1 MPRFSDK
8 VVIVTGASSGIGE
21 ATARLLA
28 SEGANVI
35 ASGRNAA
42 ALEALCAE
50 IAVAGGSA
58 EPVPGNICE
67 ERVAELLVQRAEERF
82 GGLDMAFNNAGVVGE
97 MGPIEELSLDA
108 WRMLVDTNLTA
119 AFLGAKYQLPAL
131 RRRGG
136 GALLF
141 TSSFVG
147 VGAGMPGM
155 AGYAATKAA
164 LLGLVQALAV
174 EHGEAGIRVNA
185 LVAGGTDTPA
195 NTARSPEAG
204 PEVLEFIQRLH
215 ALRRIAEPEEIARA
229 AAFLL
234 SDDASF
240 VTGAAVPVDG
250 GASITKT

>member
-8 VVIVTGASSGIGE
+8 VVIVTGASSGIGQ

-28 SEGANVI
+28 AEGASVV
-35 ASGRNAA
+35 ASGRNAGALDALQAEFDGA
-42 ALEALCAE
+42 AG
-50 IAVAGGSA
+50 AV
-58 EPVPGNICE
+58 EPVVGDIRDE
-67 ERVAELLVQRAEERF
+67 AVAELLVRRAETRF
-82 GGLDMAFNNAGVVGE
+82 GGLDMAFNNAGVVGG
-97 MGPIEELSLDA
+97 MGPLEELATDA
-108 WRMLVDTNLTA
+108 WRALIDTNLTA

-155 AGYAATKAA
+155 AAYAATKAA
-164 LLGLVQALAV
+164 LVGLVQGLAV
-174 EHGEAGIRVNA
+174 ENGEAGIRVNA

-195 NTARSPEAG
+195 NTARGAG
-204 PEVLEFIQRLH
+204 PEMLEFIQRLH

-234 SDDASF
+234 SDEASF
-240 VTGAAVPVDG
+240 VTGAAVAVDG

>member
-1 MPRFSDK
+1 MPRFSNK
-8 VVIVTGASSGIGE
+8 VVLVTGASSGIGL
-21 ATARLLA
+21 ATAKLLA
-28 SEGANVI
+28 AEGARLVL
-35 ASGRNAA
+35 SGRRADALAELCGGIAA
-42 ALEALCAE
+42 AGGTAEA
-50 IAVAGGSA
+50 
-58 EPVPGNICE
+58 VPGDIRDE
-67 ERVAELLVQRAEERF
+67 DTARALVRVAEERF
-82 GGLDMAFNNAGVVGE
+82 GGLDMAFNNAGVVGD
-97 MGPIEELSLDA
+97 MGSIEELTLDA
-108 WRMLVDTNLTA
+108 WRDLVDTNLTG
-119 AFLGAKYQLPAL
+119 AFLGAKHQIPAL

-155 AGYAATKAA
+155 AAYAATKAA
-164 LLGLVQALAV
+164 LIGLVQGLAV
-174 EHGEAGIRVNA
+174 EHGETGIRVNA

-195 NTARSPEAG
+195 NTARGAG

-240 VTGAAVPVDG
+240 VTGAAMAVDG
-250 GASITKT
+250 GASVTKT

>member
-1 MPRFSDK
+1 MPRFSNK
-8 VVIVTGASSGIGE
+8 VIIVTGASSGIGL

-28 SEGANVI
+28 AEGASLVL
-35 ASGRNAA
+35 SGRRADTLA
-42 ALEALCAE
+42 ELCAE
-50 IAVAGGSA
+50 IAAAGGEA
-58 EPVPGNICE
+58 EAVPGDVRDE
-67 ERVAELLVQRAEERF
+67 DTARALVGTAEDRF
-82 GGLDMAFNNAGVVGE
+82 GGLDAAFNNAGVVGD

-108 WRMLVDTNLTA
+108 WRALVDTNVTG
-119 AFLGAKYQLPAL
+119 AFLGAKHQIPAL

-155 AGYAATKAA
+155 AAYAATKAA
-164 LLGLVQALAV
+164 LVGLVQGLAV
-174 EHGEAGIRVNA
+174 EHGEIGIRVNA

-195 NTARSPEAG
+195 NTARGAG
-204 PEVLEFIQRLH
+204 PEILEFVQRLH

-234 SDDASF
+234 SDEASF
-240 VTGAAVPVDG
+240 VTGAAMAVDG

>member
-1 MPRFSDK
+1 MARFSNK
-8 VVIVTGASSGIGE
+8 VILVTGASSGIGL

-28 SEGANVI
+28 AEGARLVL
-35 ASGRNAA
+35 SGRRAD
-42 ALEALCAE
+42 ALAELCAE
-50 IAVAGGSA
+50 IVGRGGAA
-58 EPVPGNICE
+58 EAVPGEVGE
-67 ERVAELLVQRAEERF
+67 ENTARTLVRVAEERF
-82 GGLDMAFNNAGVVGE
+82 GGLDAAFNNAGIVGD
-97 MGPIEELSLDA
+97 MGSIEQLSLDA
-108 WRMLVDTNLTA
+108 WRTLIDTNVTG
-119 AFLGAKYQLPAL
+119 AFLGAKHQIPAL

-155 AGYAATKAA
+155 AAYAATKAA
-164 LLGLVQALAV
+164 LVGFARGLAV

-195 NTARSPEAG
+195 NTARGAG
-204 PEVLEFIQRLH
+204 PEMLEFIQKLH
-215 ALRRIAEPEEIARA
+215 ALRRLAEPEEIARA

-240 VTGAAVPVDG
+240 VTGAAMAVDG

>member
-1 MPRFSDK
+1 MPRFSNK
-8 VVIVTGASSGIGE
+8 VVIVTGASSGIGQ

-28 SEGANVI
+28 AEGAKVV
-35 ASGRNAA
+35 ASGRNA
-42 ALEALCAE
+42 EALDALQAE
-50 IAVAGGSA
+50 FAGAAGA
-58 EPVPGNICE
+58 IVPVVGDIRDE
-67 ERVAELLVQRAEERF
+67 AVAELLIRTAETRF
-82 GGLDMAFNNAGVVGE
+82 GGLDLAFNNAGLVGQ
-97 MGPIEELSLDA
+97 MGPLEDLTPDA
-108 WRMLVDTNLTA
+108 WRVLIDTNLTA

-155 AGYAATKAA
+155 AAYAATKAA
-164 LLGLVQALAV
+164 LVGLVQGLAV
-174 EHGEAGIRVNA
+174 ENGEAGIRVNA

-195 NTARSPEAG
+195 NTARGAG

-215 ALRRIAEPEEIARA
+215 ALRRIAQPEEIARA

-234 SDDASF
+234 SDEASF
-240 VTGAAVPVDG
+240 ITGAAVAVDG